1 MLFNQFLKAVDFLSR
16 ESAATLQP
24 NRVDPK
30 LGNLVV
36 SLNMDMRGFT
46 SVRCIEE
53 KPVRPNPQDCRHIC
67 QRVYNEPGR
76 NRGADLYG

>member
-1 MLFNQFLKAVDFLSR
+1 MLFNQLLKSVDFLSR

-46 SVRCIEE
+46 SV
-53 KPVRPNPQDCRHIC
+53 
-67 QRVYNEPGR
+67 
-76 NRGADLYG
+76 